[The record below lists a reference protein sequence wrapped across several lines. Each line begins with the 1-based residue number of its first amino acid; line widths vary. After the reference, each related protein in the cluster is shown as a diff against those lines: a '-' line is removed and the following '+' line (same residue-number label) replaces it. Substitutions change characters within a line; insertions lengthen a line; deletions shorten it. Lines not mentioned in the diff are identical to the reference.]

1 MNFRAILLKLILFAT
16 LLSILV
22 GGIAFKQF
30 GQLQQVS
37 DLIQNSGY
45 IGYLIFIIAYAI
57 ATLLV
62 LPSTAFNLLG
72 GAIFGG
78 AVGLFL
84 TSTAALISAIAAF
97 GLARWLGKDYVE
109 RFIPKDLDKLNQ
121 QLRLGGLSYTFASRL
136 LPLIPYGVVSFAAG
150 LSQIRYQDYIL
161 GTLIGTPL
169 GLAPFV
175 WLGSSGVRALSSHDL
190 LPLIISSTV
199 IAVLIAIATWY
210 QQRQPDASPVSDVR
224 DRHLPLNE
232 EK

>member
-161 GTLIGTPL
+161 GTLLGTPL

-190 LPLIISSTV
+190 LPLIISSTI
-199 IAVLIAIATWY
+199 IAILIAIATWY
-210 QQRQPDASPVSDVR
+210 QQHQTDASNASDVSD
-224 DRHLPLNE
+224 LNL
-232 EK
+232 

>member
-161 GTLIGTPL
+161 GTLLGTPL

-190 LPLIISSTV
+190 LPLIISSTI
-199 IAVLIAIATWY
+199 IAILIVIATWY
-210 QQRQPDASPVSDVR
+210 QQHQTDASSASDVSD
-224 DRHLPLNE
+224 LNL
-232 EK
+232 

>member
-1 MNFRAILLKLILFAT
+1 MNFRAILLKLTLFAT

-30 GQLQQVS
+30 VQFQQIS
-37 DLIQNSGY
+37 DLIENSGY
-45 IGYLIFIIAYAI
+45 IGYLIFIIAYVI

-72 GAIFGG
+72 GALFGG
-78 AVGLFL
+78 VEGLFL

-109 RFIPKDLDKLNQ
+109 RFIPKDLEKLNQ
-121 QLRLGGLSYTFASRL
+121 QLRLGGISYTFASRL

-161 GTLIGTPL
+161 GTLLGTPL

-175 WLGSSGVRALSSHDL
+175 WLGSSGVQALSSHEL
-190 LPLIISSTV
+190 LPLIISSTI
-199 IAVLIAIATWY
+199 IAVLIAISTWY
-210 QQRQPDASPVSDVR
+210 QQHQTDGSFASDVSDPN
-224 DRHLPLNE
+224 LPLN
-232 EK
+232 KDK

>member
-16 LLSILV
+16 LLSILL

-30 GQLQQVS
+30 VQFQQIS
-37 DLIQNSGY
+37 DLIENSGY
-45 IGYLIFIIAYAI
+45 IGYLIFIIAYVI
-57 ATLLV
+57 ATLLI

-72 GAIFGG
+72 GALFGG
-78 AVGLFL
+78 AEGLFL

-121 QLRLGGLSYTFASRL
+121 QLRLGGLSYSFASRL

-161 GTLIGTPL
+161 GTLLGTPL
-169 GLAPFV
+169 GLAPFL
-175 WLGSSGVRALSSHDL
+175 WLGSSGVQALSSHEL
-190 LPLIISSTV
+190 LPLIISSTI

-210 QQRQPDASPVSDVR
+210 QQRQTDASFASDVSDR
-224 DRHLPLNE
+224 NLPLN
-232 EK
+232 KDK

>member
-1 MNFRAILLKLILFAT
+1 MNFRAILLKLILFTT

-30 GQLQQVS
+30 VQFQQIS
-37 DLIQNSGY
+37 ELIENSGY
-45 IGYLIFIIAYAI
+45 IGYLIFIITYVI

-72 GAIFGG
+72 GALFGG
-78 AVGLFL
+78 VEGLFL

-109 RFIPKDLDKLNQ
+109 RFILKDFDKLNQ
-121 QLRLGGLSYTFASRL
+121 QLKLGGFFYTFAARL

-150 LSQIRYQDYIL
+150 LSQIRKQDYIL
-161 GTLIGTPL
+161 GTLLGTPL

-199 IAVLIAIATWY
+199 IAVLIAISTWY
-210 QQRQPDASPVSDVR
+210 QQRQTDRIPESDAS
-224 DRHLPLNE
+224 DRNL
-232 EK
+232 